1 MRNKVE
7 LPVIG
12 RVPSGSGGGGPT
24 DTELMKFLRALK
36 EIIEV
41 REGRRGPDYLDRA
54 VTYRDLID
62 LGLIVESDVPR
73 KP

>member
-7 LPVIG
+7 LPAIG
-12 RVPSGSGGGGPT
+12 RVPDGA
-24 DTELMKFLRALK
+24 DQQLMKFLRSVK
-36 EIIEV
+36 EVVET

-54 VTYRDLID
+54 VTYRDLVD